1 MLSAT
6 RERMRRLGRPVRLL
20 MISEVLTVFSL
31 LVGHLA
37 VSWWVAEQGGAAHLA
52 IYGVV
57 MSATAFVSMPLLSP
71 LADRYPKRTLLGAG
85 LSVFVL
91 ETFLLASMVQWLDYA
106 LLPLV
111 LLEMVAVMALAVM
124 QPAAMSIAAELVP
137 HEQLAEAFA
146 LQKSAQALGRMLG
159 PALCGL
165 ILATAGVLAALW
177 LHVALFVVAA
187 WAAFRIPTGSH
198 RAPSEARHW
207 ARELTA
213 GLRAKWVIPVER
225 YWTILSFFTML
236 FFGPAIGLLVPL
248 RVQSLGWSAAW
259 LGWCEA
265 ALSAGM
271 LIGALYAARALTER
285 FGRYPIA
292 ITALAGEGIA
302 LGLVGILDARYA
314 LPLCF
319 FFTGLCLACMQL
331 IGQTHRMLAVP
342 DQFRGR
348 FSACNLMVMHMAGTL
363 GPALVGILLLQAE
376 VDLVYLICGL
386 GMLLCALCYPWL
398 PGFRAFLSLDHATAK
413 DWYAREYPQAFAG
426 EAGRA
431 KAG

>member
-91 ETFLLASMVQWLDYA
+91 ETLLLASMVQWLDYA

-271 LIGALYAARALTER
+271 LIGALYAARADRAFRSLSDR
-285 FGRYPIA
+285 DYCPGRRGCCP
-292 ITALAGEGIA
+292 G
-302 LGLVGILDARYA
+302 VGRHSRCA
-314 LPLCF
+314 
-319 FFTGLCLACMQL
+319 LCLAAVL
-331 IGQTHRMLAVP
+331 LLHRPVP
-342 DQFRGR
+342 RLHAADRPDPPHAGGARPVPWPLQRLQSDGHAYGRHARSSPGRHPAAAGRGR
-348 FSACNLMVMHMAGTL
+348 SRLSDLRPWHAALRALLPVLAWLSRLPLARPCHGQGLVCTRISAGF
-363 GPALVGILLLQAE
+363 
-376 VDLVYLICGL
+376 CG
-386 GMLLCALCYPWL
+386 
-398 PGFRAFLSLDHATAK
+398 
-413 DWYAREYPQAFAG
+413 
-426 EAGRA
+426 
-431 KAG
+431 